1 MIDLYTFATPNGK
14 KASVMLEEVGLDY
27 QVHVINIMKND
38 QFKPDFL
45 KISPNNKIPAII
57 DSDGPGGQPLS
68 LFESGAILIYLA
80 EKCGR
85 DDLLPPEGEARYTV
99 LQWLM
104 WQMGGFGPMLGQ
116 ANHFLKFAK
125 EDVPYAKTR
134 YHDETVRLYG
144 VLDRHLSNSAYLAGE
159 TYTIADIATLP
170 WTLRH
175 EFHGVDLADFPAVE
189 AWAKT
194 LKARPAVQKGLQVPE
209 MP

>member
-14 KASVMLEEVGLDY
+14 KASVMLEEVGLPY
-27 QVHVINIMKND
+27 QVHVINIMNND
-38 QFKPDFL
+38 QFKPAFL
-45 KISPNNKIPAII
+45 NISPNNKIPAIV
-57 DSDGPGGQPLS
+57 DPDGPGGKPFS

-85 DDLLPPEGEARYTV
+85 DDLLPKDGAARYTV

-144 VLDRHLSNSAYLAGE
+144 VLDRRLSVSPYIAGE
-159 TYTIADIATLP
+159 AYTIADIATLP

-175 EFHGVDLADFPAVE
+175 DFHRVDLADFPSVK
-189 AWAKT
+189 AWAENLKT
-194 LKARPAVQKGLQVPE
+194 RPAVQKGLAVPQVP
-209 MP
+209 